1 MSLSNL
7 KYQFP
12 VHQIISL
19 NINTIQ
25 LAVLIIGLIKFL
37 LLHIILDR
45 KRISHF
51 FVKFKSHFLSSDST
65 LITVNDFEQSADKKR
80 VVDHHE
86 YDNDRT
92 FCRGDT
98 EIVLRSLG
106 MLIGNGG
113 EEEGS
118 KNIPARLDV
127 FEIFE
132 EEGNPRLDEVKEAFD
147 VFDYNKD
154 GFIDANEL
162 QRILCALRLNEGSEI
177 ENCTRMIGAF
187 DENGDGL
194 IDFDEFV
201 KFMEISFT

>member
-1 MSLSNL
+1 MYLSNL

-37 LLHIILDR
+37 LLRIILDR

-51 FVKFKSHFLSSDST
+51 FGKFKSHFLSSDST
-65 LITVNDFEQSADKKR
+65 LVITDNNFEQSAEKKR

-86 YDNDRT
+86 YDNDRI
-92 FCRGDT
+92 FCRGET

-113 EEEGS
+113 EEGGS

-127 FEIFE
+127 FDIFE
-132 EEGNPRLDEVKEAFD
+132 EERKPRLDEVKEAFD

-187 DENGDGL
+187 DENGDGF

-201 KFMEISFT
+201 KFIEIS

>member
-25 LAVLIIGLIKFL
+25 LALLIIGLIKFL
-37 LLHIILDR
+37 LLRIILDR

-65 LITVNDFEQSADKKR
+65 LITDNNFEQSPEKKR
-80 VVDHHE
+80 VDHHE
-86 YDNDRT
+86 YDNDRI
-92 FCRGDT
+92 FCREET

-132 EEGNPRLDEVKEAFD
+132 EERKPRLDEVKEAFD

-162 QRILCALRLNEGSEI
+162 QRILCALRLDEGSEI

-187 DENGDGL
+187 DENGDGF